1 MYAKLRE
8 GLDKNIALCVFLVEL
23 MSYPHMQHEIL
34 ISIPFL
40 TFATMASS
48 LVNVALQRVY
58 EHEKDQVE
66 HYFESMYANGL
77 SAKSLISD
85 AWEPVAYH

>member
-1 MYAKLRE
+1 
-8 GLDKNIALCVFLVEL
+8 
-23 MSYPHMQHEIL
+23 MQHEIL

-40 TFATMASS
+40 AFTTMDSS
-48 LVNVALQRVY
+48 FVDVAPQRVY

-66 HYFESMYANGL
+66 HYFDSMNTNRL

-85 AWEPVAYH
+85 ARESMVNDRVSVTSLWLISSRPL